1 MLAEQQR
8 IQKEKE
14 RIQKQIFKLPAGT
27 IFCFQNGTHVKW
39 YEKDGKRRQYLPK
52 DQRKYAE
59 KLAMKKYLL
68 LRMKEL
74 IQEERAVGSYI
85 SHHRESV
92 SEQML
97 APGSPYSELLA
108 PYFQPESSDL
118 QSWMESPYEQN
129 KKYPEQKIYGTS
141 AGIHVRSKSD

>member
-68 LRMKEL
+68 LL
-74 IQEERAVGSYI
+74 C
-85 SHHRESV
+85 
-92 SEQML
+92 
-97 APGSPYSELLA
+97 LLA
-108 PYFQPESSDL
+108 LWGCEVGKFAPEREKLHGLHNGNDICAQIL
-118 QSWMESPYEQN
+118 R
-129 KKYPEQKIYGTS
+129 
-141 AGIHVRSKSD
+141 AA

>member
-59 KLAMKKYLL
+59 KLAMKKISAAAD
-68 LRMKEL
+68 EGVDTG
-74 IQEERAVGSYI
+74 RAGVRQLHFSPSGICVG
-85 SHHRESV
+85 
-92 SEQML
+92 
-97 APGSPYSELLA
+97 ADAGTG
-108 PYFQPESSDL
+108 QPIL
-118 QSWMESPYEQN
+118 
-129 KKYPEQKIYGTS
+129 
-141 AGIHVRSKSD
+141 